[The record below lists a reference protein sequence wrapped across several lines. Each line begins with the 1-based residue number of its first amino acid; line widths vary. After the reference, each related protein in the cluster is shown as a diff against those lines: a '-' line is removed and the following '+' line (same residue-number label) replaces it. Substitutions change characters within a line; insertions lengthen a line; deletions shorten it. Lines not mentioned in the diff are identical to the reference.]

1 MFNKIRTK
9 NDGIV
14 FIPIFSDDSLLL
26 IETYRYGVDEV
37 LLEFPGG
44 LIEISE
50 EPIGSA
56 RKELLQE
63 TGYICKTLER
73 MGWFYK
79 WSSRCN
85 QKIHVF
91 LAKGLEK
98 ASKQNLE
105 ATENIKIKIKR
116 RNNAKIKKSRTN

>member
-14 FIPIFSDDSLLL
+14 VIPIFSDDSLLL

-63 TGYICKTLER
+63 TDTFARHLNVWDGFTN
-73 MGWFYK
+73 GPPD
-79 WSSRCN
+79 
-85 QKIHVF
+85 V
-91 LAKGLEK
+91 
-98 ASKQNLE
+98 
-105 ATENIKIKIKR
+105 
-116 RNNAKIKKSRTN
+116 IKKYMYF